1 MRAIFTA
8 IMLSLATPA
17 VAQPGVSHGV
27 QWFQSRDWAKAK
39 AEFTGDVRRNDSDA
53 RAHFYLGRLA
63 LIDNDPEAAA
73 EHLRR
78 AVELADTVSDYHLW
92 YGKAM
97 SQQAM
102 RAQNPMLAMGV
113 KNQLERAAALD
124 GRSLDARDALV
135 DFYSMAPALMG
146 GGADKAREQAGAI
159 SRLDAM
165 RGHFA
170 LGRIAVRSKD
180 TTAVERE
187 MNAAIGLA
195 PDTLP
200 AYSGLANWYLSQ
212 KEWPKAFATLDRYV
226 QRRPND
232 PYGLYAVGRVA
243 AASGQ
248 EVARGERALRAFVAK
263 PPKDAANP
271 LISLAYLR
279 LAQVLDHQG
288 KSAEARTA
296 YQRALEL
303 DPRNDEARKAVK

>member
-8 IMLSLATPA
+8 LMLSLAAPA
-17 VAQPGVSHGV
+17 VAEQGVSRGV

-39 AEFTGDVRRNDSDA
+39 AEFMSVVRRNDSDA

-63 LIDNDPEAAA
+63 LIDNDPDAAE

-97 SQQAM
+97 TQQAM
-102 RAQNPMLAMGV
+102 RAQNPLLAMGV
-113 KNQLERAAALD
+113 KTQLERAAALD

-135 DFYSMAPALMG
+135 DYYSMAPAMMG
-146 GGADKAREQAGAI
+146 GGADKAREQAEAI

-170 LGRIAVRSKD
+170 LGRIAIRSKD

-187 MNAAIGLA
+187 MNAAIALA

-200 AYSGLANWYLSQ
+200 AYSALASWYVSQ
-212 KEWPKAFATLDRYV
+212 KAWAKAFATVDRYV

-232 PYGLYAVGRVA
+232 PYALYAVGRLA

-263 PPKDAANP
+263 PPRDAANP
-271 LISLAYLR
+271 VISIAYLR
-279 LAQVLDHQG
+279 LAQLLEHEG
-288 KSAEARTA
+288 RPAEARGA
-296 YQRALEL
+296 YQRAFEL
-303 DPRNDEARKAVK
+303 DPRNEEARKALK

>member
-8 IMLSLATPA
+8 IMLALAVPA
-17 VAQPGVSHGV
+17 LAQQGASRGV

-39 AEFTGDVRRNDSDA
+39 AEFTSDVRRNDSDA

-63 LIDNDPEAAA
+63 LVDNDPEAAA

-78 AVELADTVSDYHLW
+78 AVELADTLSDYHLW

-102 RAQNPMLAMGV
+102 RAQNPMLALGV
-113 KNQLERAAALD
+113 KAQLERAVALD
-124 GRSLDARDALV
+124 GRSLDARDALA
-135 DFYSMAPALMG
+135 DFYSMAPPMMG
-146 GGADKAREQAGAI
+146 GGADKAREQAEAI

-170 LGRIAVRSKD
+170 LGRIAIRSKD
-180 TTAVERE
+180 TTALERE
-187 MNAAIGLA
+187 MNAAIALA

-200 AYSGLANWYLSQ
+200 AYSALANWYLSQ

-232 PYGLYAVGRVA
+232 PYGLYGIGRVA
-243 AASGQ
+243 ATSGQ
-248 EVARGERALRAFVAK
+248 ELDRGERGLRAFVAK

-271 LISLAYLR
+271 VISLAYLR
-279 LAQVLDHQG
+279 LGQVLDHQG
-288 KSAEARTA
+288 KSADAHAA

-303 DPRNDEARKAVK
+303 DPRNEEARKAMK